1 MKTAFIS
8 EKAKSRFNLNF
19 ILSPI
24 TALVLMAVA
33 ETVGYFAFMPLF
45 FIFID
50 NAFVTLSL
58 ELFAFAFISLA
69 IILWARFV
77 EKSPWLG
84 LGMTKKGAF
93 KDFILGWGIG
103 AAMLITCVLLMWGFG
118 AIRISSVQFSPQ
130 LFGEFLVLVLAWSV
144 QGTTEE
150 LLTHGWMFSSLSAKY
165 NIPVGALVSS
175 LFFTFLH
182 LGNDGISLI
191 PLLDLTLFA
200 ILACLVMLKTGN
212 LWVISGIH
220 AAWNCFQGNV
230 FAFPVSGSQAGQAF
244 ISVNTS
250 GPDWLSGGVFGVE
263 GSVFSLLIQAGM
275 ISWLVYELY
284 FTSNTSSAPTK

>member
-50 NAFVTLSL
+50 NAFLTLSL
-58 ELFAFAFISLA
+58 ELLAFAFISLA

-84 LGMTKKGAF
+84 LGIRKKGAL
-93 KDFILGWGIG
+93 KDFLLGWGIG
-103 AAMLITCVLLMWGFG
+103 AAMLTTCVLLMWGFG
-118 AIRISSVQFSPQ
+118 AIQVTSFQFSAN
-130 LFGEFLVLVLAWSV
+130 LVGEFLILVLAWSI

-150 LLTHGWMFSSLSAKY
+150 LLTRGWMFSSLAAKH
-165 NIPVGALVSS
+165 NIPVGILVSS

-182 LGNDGISLI
+182 LGNDGLSLI

-220 AAWNCFQGNV
+220 AAWNCFQGNF

-244 ISVNTS
+244 ISVNTA
-250 GPDWLSGGVFGVE
+250 GPDWLSGGAFGVE
-263 GSVFSLLIQAGM
+263 GSIISLLIQAG
-275 ISWLVYELY
+275 IITWLVYELY
-284 FTSNTSSAPTK
+284 FTSPSNQREL

>member
-1 MKTAFIS
+1 MNTEFIS
-8 EKAKSRFNLNF
+8 AKAKSRFNLNF

-24 TALVLMAVA
+24 VALVLMAVA
-33 ETVGYFAFMPLF
+33 ETIGYFALMPLF

-50 NAFVTLSL
+50 NAFVTLGL

-84 LGMTKKGAF
+84 LGIRKKGAL
-93 KDFILGWGIG
+93 KDFLLGWGIG
-103 AAMLITCVLLMWGFG
+103 AAMLTTCVLLMWGFG
-118 AIRISSVQFSPQ
+118 AIQVTSFQFSAN
-130 LFGEFLVLVLAWSV
+130 LVGEFLILVLAWSV

-150 LLTHGWMFSSLSAKY
+150 LLTRGWMFSSLSAKH
-165 NIPVGALVSS
+165 NIPVGILVSS

-182 LGNDGISLI
+182 LGNNAISII

-200 ILACLVMLKTGN
+200 ILACLVLLKTGN

-230 FAFPVSGSQAGQAF
+230 FAFPVSGTQAGQAF
-244 ISVNTS
+244 ISVTTS
-250 GPDWLSGGVFGVE
+250 GPEWLSGGAFGVE
-263 GSVFSLLIQAGM
+263 GSIISLIVQGLM
-275 ISWLVYELY
+275 IAWLVYDLY
-284 FTSNTSSAPTK
+284 FQTQDK

>member
-58 ELFAFAFISLA
+58 ELVAFAFISLA

-84 LGMTKKGAF
+84 LGIRKKGAL
-93 KDFILGWGIG
+93 KDFLLGWGIG
-103 AAMLITCVLLMWGFG
+103 AAMLTTCVLLMWGFG
-118 AIRISSVQFSPQ
+118 AIQVTSFQFSAN
-130 LFGEFLVLVLAWSV
+130 LVGEFLILVLAWSI

-150 LLTHGWMFSSLSAKY
+150 LLTRGWMFSSLAAKY
-165 NIPVGALVSS
+165 NIPVGILISS
-175 LFFTFLH
+175 LFFSFLH
-182 LGNDGISLI
+182 LGNDGLSLI

-212 LWVISGIH
+212 IWVISGIH

-230 FAFPVSGSQAGQAF
+230 FAFPVSGTQAGQAF
-244 ISVNTS
+244 IAVETS
-250 GPDWLSGGVFGVE
+250 GPDWLSGGAFGVE
-263 GSVFSLLIQAGM
+263 GSIISLLIQAGM
-275 ISWLVYELY
+275 ITWLVYELY
-284 FTSNTSSAPTK
+284 FTSPSTELEL

>member
-58 ELFAFAFISLA
+58 ELLAFTFISLA
-69 IILWARFV
+69 IIIWARFV

-150 LLTHGWMFSSLSAKY
+150 LLTRGWMFSSLSAKH
-165 NIPVGALVSS
+165 NIPVGILVSS

-212 LWVISGIH
+212 LWVIGGLH

-230 FAFPVSGSQAGQAF
+230 FAFPVSGTQAGQAF
-244 ISVNTS
+244 IAVETS
-250 GPDWLSGGVFGVE
+250 GPDWLSGGAFGVE
-263 GSVFSLLIQAGM
+263 GSIISLLIQAGM
-275 ISWLVYELY
+275 ITWLVYELY
-284 FTSNTSSAPTK
+284 FTSPSNQLEL

>member
-58 ELFAFAFISLA
+58 ELVAFAFISLA

-84 LGMTKKGAF
+84 LGIRKKGAL
-93 KDFILGWGIG
+93 KDFLLGWGIG
-103 AAMLITCVLLMWGFG
+103 AAMLTTCVLLMWGFG
-118 AIRISSVQFSPQ
+118 AIQVTSFQFSAN
-130 LFGEFLVLVLAWSV
+130 LVGEFLILVLAWSI

-150 LLTHGWMFSSLSAKY
+150 LLTRGWMFSSLAAKH
-165 NIPVGALVSS
+165 NIPVGILVSS

-212 LWVISGIH
+212 LWVIGGLH

-230 FAFPVSGSQAGQAF
+230 FAFPVSGTQAGQAF
-244 ISVNTS
+244 IAVETS
-250 GPDWLSGGVFGVE
+250 GPDWLSGGAFGVE
-263 GSVFSLLIQAGM
+263 GSIISLLIQAGM
-275 ISWLVYELY
+275 ITWLVYELY
-284 FTSNTSSAPTK
+284 FTSPSNQLEL

>member
-1 MKTAFIS
+1 MNTEFIS
-8 EKAKSRFNLNF
+8 AKAKSRFNLNF

-24 TALVLMAVA
+24 VALVLMAVA
-33 ETVGYFAFMPLF
+33 ETIGYFALMPLF

-50 NAFVTLSL
+50 NAFVTLGL

-69 IILWARFV
+69 VILWARFT

-84 LGMTKKGAF
+84 LGIRKKGAL
-93 KDFILGWGIG
+93 KDFLLGWGIG
-103 AAMLITCVLLMWGFG
+103 AAMLTSCVLLMWGFG
-118 AIRISSVQFSPQ
+118 AIQVTSFQFSAN
-130 LFGEFLVLVLAWSV
+130 LVGEFLILILAWSV

-150 LLTHGWMFSSLSAKY
+150 LLTRGWMFSSLAAKH
-165 NIPVGALVSS
+165 NIPVGILVSS

-182 LGNDGISLI
+182 LGNNAISII

-230 FAFPVSGSQAGQAF
+230 FAFPVSGTQAGQAF
-244 ISVNTS
+244 ISVRTS
-250 GPDWLSGGVFGVE
+250 GPEWLSGGAFGVE
-263 GSVFSLLIQAGM
+263 GSIISLVVQGLM
-275 ISWLVYELY
+275 IAWLVYDLY
-284 FTSNTSSAPTK
+284 FQTQDK

>member
-58 ELFAFAFISLA
+58 ELLAFAFISLA

-84 LGMTKKGAF
+84 LGIRKKGAL
-93 KDFILGWGIG
+93 KDFLLGWGIG
-103 AAMLITCVLLMWGFG
+103 AAMLTTCVLLMWGFG
-118 AIRISSVQFSPQ
+118 AIQVTSFQFSAN
-130 LFGEFLVLVLAWSV
+130 LVGEFLILVLAWSI
-144 QGTTEE
+144 QGTAEE
-150 LLTHGWMFSSLSAKY
+150 LLTRGWMFSSLAAKH
-165 NIPVGALVSS
+165 NIPVGILISS

-182 LGNDGISLI
+182 LGNDAISLI

-200 ILACLVMLKTGN
+200 ILASLVMLKTGN
-212 LWVISGIH
+212 IWVISGIH

-230 FAFPVSGSQAGQAF
+230 FAFPVSGTQAGQAF
-244 ISVNTS
+244 ISVITT
-250 GPDWLSGGVFGVE
+250 GPDWLSGGAFGVE
-263 GSVFSLLIQAGM
+263 GSVISLLIQAGM
-275 ISWLVYELY
+275 ITWLVYELY
-284 FTSNTSSAPTK
+284 FTSPSKQLEL

>member
-33 ETVGYFAFMPLF
+33 ETVSYFVFMPLF

-58 ELFAFAFISLA
+58 ELLAFAFISLA

-150 LLTHGWMFSSLSAKY
+150 LLTRGWMFSSLSAKY
-165 NIPVGALVSS
+165 NIPVGILISS

-182 LGNDGISLI
+182 LGNDAISLI

-200 ILACLVMLKTGN
+200 ILASLVMLKTGN

-230 FAFPVSGSQAGQAF
+230 FAFPVSGTQAGQAF
-244 ISVNTS
+244 IAVETS
-250 GPDWLSGGVFGVE
+250 GPDWLSGGAFGVE
-263 GSVFSLLIQAGM
+263 GSVISLIVQGLIIG
-275 ISWLVYELY
+275 WLIYDLY
-284 FTSNTSSAPTK
+284 FKNKNTTL

>member
-1 MKTAFIS
+1 
-8 EKAKSRFNLNF
+8 
-19 ILSPI
+19 
-24 TALVLMAVA
+24 
-33 ETVGYFAFMPLF
+33 
-45 FIFID
+45 
-50 NAFVTLSL
+50 
-58 ELFAFAFISLA
+58 
-69 IILWARFV
+69 
-77 EKSPWLG
+77 
-84 LGMTKKGAF
+84 GAF

-150 LLTHGWMFSSLSAKY
+150 SLTRGWMFSSLSAKH
-165 NIPVGALVSS
+165 NIPVGILVSS

-244 ISVNTS
+244 IAVNTS

-263 GSVFSLLIQAGM
+263 GSIISLIVQGLM
-275 ISWLVYELY
+275 IAWLFYDLY
-284 FTSNTSSAPTK
+284 FKNNNLSQ

>member
-150 LLTHGWMFSSLSAKY
+150 LLTRGWMFSSLSAKY

-263 GSVFSLLIQAGM
+263 GSVFSLIIQGLIIA
-275 ISWLVYELY
+275 WLIYDLY
-284 FTSNTSSAPTK
+284 FKK

>member
-58 ELFAFAFISLA
+58 ELLAFAFISLA

-118 AIRISSVQFSPQ
+118 AIQVTSFQFSAN
-130 LFGEFLVLVLAWSV
+130 LVGEFLILVLAWSI

-150 LLTHGWMFSSLSAKY
+150 LLTRGWMFSSLAAKH
-165 NIPVGALVSS
+165 NIPVGILISS

-182 LGNDGISLI
+182 LGNDAISLI

-200 ILACLVMLKTGN
+200 ILASLVMLKTGN
-212 LWVISGIH
+212 IWVISGIH

-230 FAFPVSGSQAGQAF
+230 FAFPVSGTQAGQAF
-244 ISVNTS
+244 IAVETS
-250 GPDWLSGGVFGVE
+250 GPDWLSGGAFGVE
-263 GSVFSLLIQAGM
+263 GSIISLLIQAGM
-275 ISWLVYELY
+275 ITWLVYELY
-284 FTSNTSSAPTK
+284 FTSPSNQLEL

>member
-1 MKTAFIS
+1 MKTTFIS

-150 LLTHGWMFSSLSAKY
+150 LLTRGWMFSSLSAKY

-230 FAFPVSGSQAGQAF
+230 FAFPVSGTQAGQAF
-244 ISVNTS
+244 IAVETS
-250 GPDWLSGGVFGVE
+250 GPDWLSGGAFGVE
-263 GSVFSLLIQAGM
+263 GSIISLIVQGFMIAWLI
-275 ISWLVYELY
+275 YDLY
-284 FTSNTSSAPTK
+284 FKNKNTAQ

>member
-58 ELFAFAFISLA
+58 ELLAFAFISLA

-84 LGMTKKGAF
+84 LGIRKKGAL
-93 KDFILGWGIG
+93 KDFLLGWGIG
-103 AAMLITCVLLMWGFG
+103 AAMLTTCVLLMWGFE
-118 AIRISSVQFSPQ
+118 AIQVTSFQFSAN
-130 LFGEFLVLVLAWSV
+130 LVGEFLILVLAWSI

-150 LLTHGWMFSSLSAKY
+150 LLTRGWMFSSLAAKH
-165 NIPVGALVSS
+165 NIPVGILVSS
-175 LFFTFLH
+175 LFFSFLH

-212 LWVISGIH
+212 LWVIGGLH

-230 FAFPVSGSQAGQAF
+230 FAFPVSGTQAGQAF
-244 ISVNTS
+244 IAVETS
-250 GPDWLSGGVFGVE
+250 GPDWLSGGAFGVE
-263 GSVFSLLIQAGM
+263 GSVISLLIQAGM
-275 ISWLVYELY
+275 ITWLVYELY
-284 FTSNTSSAPTK
+284 FTSPSTELEL

>member
-24 TALVLMAVA
+24 TELVLMAVA

-58 ELFAFAFISLA
+58 ELLAFSFISLA

-84 LGMTKKGAF
+84 LGIRKKGAL
-93 KDFILGWGIG
+93 KDFLLGWEIG

-118 AIRISSVQFSPQ
+118 AIQVTSFQFSAN
-130 LFGEFLVLVLAWSV
+130 LVGEFLILVLAWSI

-150 LLTHGWMFSSLSAKY
+150 LLTRGWMFSSLAAKH
-165 NIPVGALVSS
+165 NIPVGILVSS

-182 LGNDGISLI
+182 LSNDGISLI

-200 ILACLVMLKTGN
+200 ILACLIMLKTGN
-212 LWVISGIH
+212 LWVIGGLH

-230 FAFPVSGSQAGQAF
+230 FAFPVSGTQAGQAF
-244 ISVNTS
+244 IAVETS
-250 GPDWLSGGVFGVE
+250 GPDWLSGGAFGVE
-263 GSVFSLLIQAGM
+263 GSVISLLIQAGM
-275 ISWLVYELY
+275 ITWLVYELY
-284 FTSNTSSAPTK
+284 FTSPSTELEL

>member
-33 ETVGYFAFMPLF
+33 ETVGYFAFMPLL

-84 LGMTKKGAF
+84 LGMTKKGAI

-118 AIRISSVQFSPQ
+118 AIRISSIQFSPQ

-150 LLTHGWMFSSLSAKY
+150 LLTRGWMFSSLSAKY

-230 FAFPVSGSQAGQAF
+230 FAFPVSGTQAGQAF
-244 ISVNTS
+244 IAVETS
-250 GPDWLSGGVFGVE
+250 GPDWLSGGAFGVE
-263 GSVFSLLIQAGM
+263 GSVISLIVQGLMIAWLI
-275 ISWLVYELY
+275 YDLY
-284 FTSNTSSAPTK
+284 FKNNNLSQ

>member
-1 MKTAFIS
+1 MKAAFIS

-24 TALVLMAVA
+24 TALILMVVA

-58 ELFAFAFISLA
+58 ELLAFAFISLA

-84 LGMTKKGAF
+84 LGIRKKGAL
-93 KDFILGWGIG
+93 KDFLLGWGIG
-103 AAMLITCVLLMWGFG
+103 AAMLTTCVLLMWRFG
-118 AIRISSVQFSPQ
+118 AIQVTSFQFSAN
-130 LFGEFLVLVLAWSV
+130 LVGEFLILVLAWSI

-150 LLTHGWMFSSLSAKY
+150 LLTRGWMFSSLAAKH
-165 NIPVGALVSS
+165 NIPVGILISS

-182 LGNDGISLI
+182 LGNDAISLI

-200 ILACLVMLKTGN
+200 ILASLVMLKTGN
-212 LWVISGIH
+212 IWVISGIH

-230 FAFPVSGSQAGQAF
+230 FAFPVSGTQAGQAF
-244 ISVNTS
+244 IAVETS
-250 GPDWLSGGVFGVE
+250 GPDWLSGGAFGVE
-263 GSVFSLLIQAGM
+263 GSIISLLIQAG
-275 ISWLVYELY
+275 IITWLAYELY
-284 FTSNTSSAPTK
+284 FTSPSKQLEL

>member
-58 ELFAFAFISLA
+58 ELLAFAFISLA

-84 LGMTKKGAF
+84 LGIRKKGAL
-93 KDFILGWGIG
+93 KDFLLGWGIG
-103 AAMLITCVLLMWGFG
+103 AAMLTTCVLLMWGFG
-118 AIRISSVQFSPQ
+118 AIQVTSFQFSAN
-130 LFGEFLVLVLAWSV
+130 LVGEFLILVLAWSI
-144 QGTTEE
+144 QGTAEE
-150 LLTHGWMFSSLSAKY
+150 LLTRGWMFSSLAAKH
-165 NIPVGALVSS
+165 NIPVGILVSS

-212 LWVISGIH
+212 IWVISGIH

-230 FAFPVSGSQAGQAF
+230 FAFPVSGTQAGQAF
-244 ISVNTS
+244 IAVETS
-250 GPDWLSGGVFGVE
+250 GPDWLSGGAFGVE
-263 GSVFSLLIQAGM
+263 GSIISLLIQAGM
-275 ISWLVYELY
+275 ITWLANELY
-284 FTSNTSSAPTK
+284 FTSPSNQLEL

>member
-19 ILSPI
+19 IPSPI

-33 ETVGYFAFMPLF
+33 ETVGYFAFIPLF

-58 ELFAFAFISLA
+58 ELLAFAFISLA

-84 LGMTKKGAF
+84 LGIRKKGAL
-93 KDFILGWGIG
+93 KDFLLGWGIG
-103 AAMLITCVLLMWGFG
+103 AAMLTTCVLLMWGFG
-118 AIRISSVQFSPQ
+118 AIQVTNFQFSAN
-130 LFGEFLVLVLAWSV
+130 LVGEFLILVLAWSI

-150 LLTHGWMFSSLSAKY
+150 LLTRGWMFSSLAAKH
-165 NIPVGALVSS
+165 NIPVGILVSS

-182 LGNDGISLI
+182 LSNDGLSLI

-212 LWVISGIH
+212 LWVIGGLH

-230 FAFPVSGSQAGQAF
+230 FAFPVSGTQAGQAF
-244 ISVNTS
+244 IAVETS
-250 GPDWLSGGVFGVE
+250 GPDWLSGGAFGVE
-263 GSVFSLLIQAGM
+263 GSIISLLIQAGM
-275 ISWLVYELY
+275 ITWLVYELY
-284 FTSNTSSAPTK
+284 FTSPSKQLEL

>member
-1 MKTAFIS
+1 MNTEFIS
-8 EKAKSRFNLNF
+8 AKAKSRFNLNF

-24 TALVLMAVA
+24 VALVLMAVA
-33 ETVGYFAFMPLF
+33 ETIGYFALMPLF

-50 NAFVTLSL
+50 NAFVTLGL

-69 IILWARFV
+69 VILWARFT

-84 LGMTKKGAF
+84 LGIKKKGAL
-93 KDFILGWGIG
+93 KDFLLGWGIG
-103 AAMLITCVLLMWGFG
+103 AAMLTSCVLLMWGFG
-118 AIRISSVQFSPQ
+118 AIQVTSFQFSAN
-130 LFGEFLVLVLAWSV
+130 LVGEFLILVLAWSV

-150 LLTHGWMFSSLSAKY
+150 LLTRGWMFSSLSAKH
-165 NIPVGALVSS
+165 NIPVGILVSS

-182 LGNDGISLI
+182 LGNNAISII

-230 FAFPVSGSQAGQAF
+230 FAFPVSGTQAGQAF
-244 ISVNTS
+244 ISVTTS
-250 GPDWLSGGVFGVE
+250 GPEWLSGGAFGVE
-263 GSVFSLLIQAGM
+263 GSIISLVVQGLM
-275 ISWLVYELY
+275 IAWLGYDLY
-284 FTSNTSSAPTK
+284 FQTQDK

>member
-58 ELFAFAFISLA
+58 ELLAFAFISLA
-69 IILWARFV
+69 IILWARFI

-84 LGMTKKGAF
+84 LGLTKRRAF
-93 KDFILGWGIG
+93 RDFILGWGIG

-150 LLTHGWMFSSLSAKY
+150 LLTRGWMFSSLSAKH
-165 NIPVGALVSS
+165 NIPVGILVSS

-182 LGNDGISLI
+182 LGNDGLSLI

-212 LWVISGIH
+212 LWIISGIH

-230 FAFPVSGSQAGQAF
+230 FAFPVSGSQTGQAF
-244 ISVNTS
+244 ISVETS
-250 GPDWLSGGVFGVE
+250 GPDWLSGGAFGVE
-263 GSVFSLLIQAGM
+263 GSVISLLIQAGM

-284 FTSNTSSAPTK
+284 FTSPSNQLEL

>member
-24 TALVLMAVA
+24 TALILMVVA

-58 ELFAFAFISLA
+58 ELLAFAFISLA

-84 LGMTKKGAF
+84 LGIRKKGAF

-118 AIRISSVQFSPQ
+118 AIQVTSFQFSAN
-130 LFGEFLVLVLAWSV
+130 LVGEFLILVLAWSI

-150 LLTHGWMFSSLSAKY
+150 LLTRGWMFSSLAAKH
-165 NIPVGALVSS
+165 NIPVGILVSS

-200 ILACLVMLKTGN
+200 ILACLVMLKTDN
-212 LWVISGIH
+212 LWVIGGLH

-230 FAFPVSGSQAGQAF
+230 FAFPVSGTQAGQAF
-244 ISVNTS
+244 IAVETS
-250 GPDWLSGGVFGVE
+250 GPDWLSGGAFGVE
-263 GSVFSLLIQAGM
+263 GSIISLLIQAG
-275 ISWLVYELY
+275 IITWLAYELY
-284 FTSNTSSAPTK
+284 FTSPSNQREL

>member
-1 MKTAFIS
+1 MKTTFIS

-58 ELFAFAFISLA
+58 ELLAFAFISLA

-77 EKSPWLG
+77 EKSSWLG

-93 KDFILGWGIG
+93 KDFLLGWGIG

-150 LLTHGWMFSSLSAKY
+150 LLTRGWMFSSLSAKY

>member
-33 ETVGYFAFMPLF
+33 ETVGYLAFMPLF

-58 ELFAFAFISLA
+58 ELLAFTFISLA

-77 EKSPWLG
+77 EKSSWLG

-150 LLTHGWMFSSLSAKY
+150 LLTRGWMFSSLSAKH
-165 NIPVGALVSS
+165 NIPVGILVSS

-182 LGNDGISLI
+182 LGNDGLSLI

-200 ILACLVMLKTGN
+200 ILACLVMLKIGN

-244 ISVNTS
+244 ISVITT
-250 GPDWLSGGVFGVE
+250 GPDWLSGGAFGVE
-263 GSVFSLLIQAGM
+263 GSVISLLIQAGM

-284 FTSNTSSAPTK
+284 FTSPSNQLEL

>member
-58 ELFAFAFISLA
+58 ELLAFAFISLA

-84 LGMTKKGAF
+84 LGIRKKGAL
-93 KDFILGWGIG
+93 KDFLLGWGIG

-118 AIRISSVQFSPQ
+118 AIQVTSFQFSAN
-130 LFGEFLVLVLAWSV
+130 LVGEFLILVLAWSI

-150 LLTHGWMFSSLSAKY
+150 LLTRGWMFSSLAAKH
-165 NIPVGALVSS
+165 NIPVGILVSS

-230 FAFPVSGSQAGQAF
+230 FAFPVSGTQAGQAF
-244 ISVNTS
+244 IAVETS
-250 GPDWLSGGVFGVE
+250 GPDWLSGGAFGVE
-263 GSVFSLLIQAGM
+263 GSVISLLIQAGM
-275 ISWLVYELY
+275 ITWLVYELY
-284 FTSNTSSAPTK
+284 FTSPSTELEL

>member
-33 ETVGYFAFMPLF
+33 ETVGYFSFMPLF

-84 LGMTKKGAF
+84 LGLTKKGAF
-93 KDFILGWGIG
+93 KDFMLGWGIG

-150 LLTHGWMFSSLSAKY
+150 LLTRGWMFSSLSAKH
-165 NIPVGALVSS
+165 NIPVGILVSS

-182 LGNDGISLI
+182 LGNDGLSLI

-230 FAFPVSGSQAGQAF
+230 FAFPVSGTQAGQAF
-244 ISVNTS
+244 IAVETS
-250 GPDWLSGGVFGVE
+250 GPDWLSGGAFGVE
-263 GSVFSLLIQAGM
+263 GSIISLIVQGFMIAWLI
-275 ISWLVYELY
+275 YDLY
-284 FTSNTSSAPTK
+284 FKNKNTAQ

>member
-58 ELFAFAFISLA
+58 ELLAFAFISLA

-150 LLTHGWMFSSLSAKY
+150 LLTRGWMFSSLSAKH
-165 NIPVGALVSS
+165 NIPVGILVSS

-182 LGNDGISLI
+182 LGNDGLSLI

-250 GPDWLSGGVFGVE
+250 GPDWLSGGAFGVE
-263 GSVFSLLIQAGM
+263 GSVISLIVQGLMIAWLI
-275 ISWLVYELY
+275 YDLY
-284 FTSNTSSAPTK
+284 FKNNNTAQ

>member
-58 ELFAFAFISLA
+58 ELLAFSFISLA

-84 LGMTKKGAF
+84 LGIRKKGAL
-93 KDFILGWGIG
+93 KDFLLGWGIG
-103 AAMLITCVLLMWGFG
+103 AAMLTTCVLLMWGFG
-118 AIRISSVQFSPQ
+118 AIQVTSFQFSAN
-130 LFGEFLVLVLAWSV
+130 LVGEFLILVLAWSI

-150 LLTHGWMFSSLSAKY
+150 LLTRGWMFSSLAAKY
-165 NIPVGALVSS
+165 NIPVGILISS
-175 LFFTFLH
+175 LFFSFLH

-230 FAFPVSGSQAGQAF
+230 FAFPVSGTQAGQAF
-244 ISVNTS
+244 IAVETS
-250 GPDWLSGGVFGVE
+250 GPDWLSGGAFGVE
-263 GSVFSLLIQAGM
+263 GSIISLLIQAG
-275 ISWLVYELY
+275 IITWLVYELY
-284 FTSNTSSAPTK
+284 FTSPSNQLEL

>member
-1 MKTAFIS
+1 MKTEFIT

-69 IILWARFV
+69 FILWARFV

-150 LLTHGWMFSSLSAKY
+150 LLTRGWMFSSLSAKY

>member
-1 MKTAFIS
+1 MKTTFIS

-24 TALVLMAVA
+24 TAIVLMAVA

-58 ELFAFAFISLA
+58 ELLAFAFISLA

-150 LLTHGWMFSSLSAKY
+150 LLTRGWMFSSLSAKH
-165 NIPVGALVSS
+165 NIPVGTLVSS

-230 FAFPVSGSQAGQAF
+230 FAFPVSGTQAGQAF
-244 ISVNTS
+244 IAVETS
-250 GPDWLSGGVFGVE
+250 GPDWLSGGAFGVE
-263 GSVFSLLIQAGM
+263 GSVISLIVQGLM
-275 ISWLVYELY
+275 IAWLTYDLY
-284 FTSNTSSAPTK
+284 FKNNNTAQ

>member
-58 ELFAFAFISLA
+58 ELLAFAFISLA

-84 LGMTKKGAF
+84 LGIRKKGAL
-93 KDFILGWGIG
+93 KDFLLGWGIG
-103 AAMLITCVLLMWGFG
+103 AAMLTTCVLLMWGFG
-118 AIRISSVQFSPQ
+118 AIQVTSFQFSAN
-130 LFGEFLVLVLAWSV
+130 LVGEFLILVLAWSI

-150 LLTHGWMFSSLSAKY
+150 LLTRGWMFSSLAAKH
-165 NIPVGALVSS
+165 NIPVGILVSS

-200 ILACLVMLKTGN
+200 ILAFLVMLKTGN
-212 LWVISGIH
+212 LWVIGGLH

-230 FAFPVSGSQAGQAF
+230 FAFPVSGTQAGQAF
-244 ISVNTS
+244 IAVETS
-250 GPDWLSGGVFGVE
+250 GPDWLSGGAFGVE
-263 GSVFSLLIQAGM
+263 GSVISLLIQAG
-275 ISWLVYELY
+275 IITWLVYELY
-284 FTSNTSSAPTK
+284 FISPSTELEL

>member
-24 TALVLMAVA
+24 VGIILMILA
-33 ETVGYFAFMPLF
+33 EIIGYIVIMTLF
-45 FIFID
+45 FNYIYD
-50 NAFVTLSL
+50 PFVSLSL
-58 ELFAFAFISLA
+58 ELFSFAFISLA
-69 IILWARFV
+69 VILWARFV

-150 LLTHGWMFSSLSAKY
+150 LLARGWMFSSLAAKH
-165 NIPVGALVSS
+165 NIPVGILVSS

-182 LGNDGISLI
+182 LGNNAISLI

-212 LWVISGIH
+212 LWIISGIH

-230 FAFPVSGSQAGQAF
+230 FAFPVSGTDAGQAF
-244 ISVNTS
+244 IQIGIT
-250 GPDWLSGGVFGVE
+250 GPEWLSGRKFGVE
-263 GSVFSLLIQAGM
+263 GSVISLIVQGIM
-275 ISWLVYELY
+275 ISWLVYDLY
-284 FTSNTSSAPTK
+284 FKPKTSSL

>member
-103 AAMLITCVLLMWGFG
+103 AAMLTSCVLLMWGLG
-118 AIRISSVQFSPQ
+118 AIQVTSFQFSAN
-130 LFGEFLVLVLAWSV
+130 LVGEFLILVLAWSV

-150 LLTHGWMFSSLSAKY
+150 LLTRGWMFSSLSAKH
-165 NIPVGALVSS
+165 NIPVGILVSS

-182 LGNDGISLI
+182 LGNNAISII

-212 LWVISGIH
+212 LWVIGGLH

-230 FAFPVSGSQAGQAF
+230 FAFPVSGTQAGQAF
-244 ISVNTS
+244 ISVTTS
-250 GPDWLSGGVFGVE
+250 GPDWLSGGIFGVE
-263 GSVFSLLIQAGM
+263 GSIISLIVQGFMIAWLI
-275 ISWLVYELY
+275 YDLY
-284 FTSNTSSAPTK
+284 FKNKNTAQ

>member
-1 MKTAFIS
+1 MKTAFIT

-24 TALVLMAVA
+24 TALVLMVVA

-84 LGMTKKGAF
+84 LGLTKKGAF
-93 KDFILGWGIG
+93 KDFMLGWGIG

-118 AIRISSVQFSPQ
+118 AIQVTSFQFSAN
-130 LFGEFLVLVLAWSV
+130 LVGEFLILVLAWSI

-150 LLTHGWMFSSLSAKY
+150 LLTRGWMFSSLAAKH
-165 NIPVGALVSS
+165 NIPVGILVSS

-182 LGNDGISLI
+182 LSNDGISLI

-212 LWVISGIH
+212 LWVIGGLH

-230 FAFPVSGSQAGQAF
+230 FAFPVSGTQAGQAF
-244 ISVNTS
+244 IAVETS
-250 GPDWLSGGVFGVE
+250 GPDWLSGGAFGVE
-263 GSVFSLLIQAGM
+263 GSIISLLIQAGM
-275 ISWLVYELY
+275 ITWLVYELY
-284 FTSNTSSAPTK
+284 FTSPSNQLEL

>member
-58 ELFAFAFISLA
+58 ELVAFAFISLA

-84 LGMTKKGAF
+84 LGIRKKGAL
-93 KDFILGWGIG
+93 KDFLLGWGIG

-118 AIRISSVQFSPQ
+118 AIQVTSFQFSAN
-130 LFGEFLVLVLAWSV
+130 LVGEFLILVLAWSI

-150 LLTHGWMFSSLSAKY
+150 LLTRGWMFSSLSAKH
-165 NIPVGALVSS
+165 NIPVGILISS

-182 LGNDGISLI
+182 LGNDAISLI

-212 LWVISGIH
+212 LWVIGGLH

-230 FAFPVSGSQAGQAF
+230 FAFPVSGTQAGQAF
-244 ISVNTS
+244 IAVETS
-250 GPDWLSGGVFGVE
+250 GPDWLSGGAFGVE
-263 GSVFSLLIQAGM
+263 GSVISLLIQAGM
-275 ISWLVYELY
+275 ITWLAYELY
-284 FTSNTSSAPTK
+284 FTSPSTELEL

>member
-84 LGMTKKGAF
+84 LGMIKKGAF

-150 LLTHGWMFSSLSAKY
+150 LLTRGWMFSSLSAKY

>member
-1 MKTAFIS
+1 MKTEFIT

-150 LLTHGWMFSSLSAKY
+150 LLARGWMFSSLSAKY
-165 NIPVGALVSS
+165 NIPVGILVSS

-244 ISVNTS
+244 IAVNTS
-250 GPDWLSGGVFGVE
+250 GPDWLSGGIFGVE
-263 GSVFSLLIQAGM
+263 GSIISLIVQGFMIAWLI
-275 ISWLVYELY
+275 YDLY
-284 FTSNTSSAPTK
+284 FKNKNTAQ